1 MILKSKDLGSKWM
14 EKQQNVVYPKGPFY
28 DFEGDEG
35 IVTVALVS
43 SKIVLV
49 TEDET

>member
-14 EKQQNVVYPKGPFY
+14 EKQQNVAFSKEPLY

-35 IVTVALVS
+35 NVMLALVS
-43 SKIVLV
+43 SKIDLV

>member
-14 EKQQNVVYPKGPFY
+14 EKQQNVAFSKGPFY

-35 IVTVALVS
+35 IAMVALVS
-43 SKIVLV
+43 SKIDLI

>member
-14 EKQQNVVYPKGPFY
+14 EKQQNVAFSKGPFY

-35 IVTVALVS
+35 IVMVALVS
-43 SKIVLV
+43 SKIDLV

>member
-1 MILKSKDLGSKWM
+1 MILKSKDPGSKWM
-14 EKQQNVVYPKGPFY
+14 EKQQNVAFSKRPFY

-35 IVTVALVS
+35 IVMVDLVS
-43 SKIVLV
+43 SKIVLI